1 MRRLT
6 IVLLALGLVAVS
18 PPALRAQ
25 TSRSAPPA
33 PKAPAATP
41 APAPAATP
49 APAASPTPP
58 APAAPRAAET
68 AAPTTIVA
76 PPAAPA
82 KPGEAPK
89 PVQKV
94 TLYSAFEPARLKP
107 VFADFSKD
115 SGITI
120 ELQSDMPDILL
131 GRLLREGAATSA
143 DLILMPNLTRFDRA
157 ATAGLLQPRAVPALE
172 EAVPPAYR
180 DPSARWFGVASFAR
194 GVAYRTDKVKPGEI
208 VHYEDLAK
216 PQWKGRL
223 CIPPIDRPG
232 NRTLFASLVLHD
244 GAVAAEQWIQAVGA
258 NAVALPP
265 PEGKPEIDGDDRP
278 LIRALGA
285 GKCDAAMIG
294 SRTLARLAD
303 RGDDKDKAILDQLA
317 VVWPNQD
324 TSGTQVDIVGVA
336 LTGGADKREPAL
348 KVMAYLASDTGQRL
362 LAEALWA
369 YPIKPGVPLSNPVT
383 RWGPFKADETPL
395 STLLPLLEQAAD
407 LADHANWPPPPL

>member
-6 IVLLALGLVAVS
+6 ILLLALGVVAASVA
-18 PPALRAQ
+18 ALQAQ
-25 TSRSAPPA
+25 TPRPA
-33 PKAPAATP
+33 PSRAPAANPPAAATTP
-41 APAPAATP
+41 A
-49 APAASPTPP
+49 PP
-58 APAAPRAAET
+58 APAAP
-68 AAPTTIVA
+68 
-76 PPAAPA
+76 AAPA
-82 KPGEAPK
+82 AATPPAKPAAGGDAAK

-94 TLYSAFEPARLKP
+94 TLYSAFDPARLKP
-107 VFADFSKD
+107 VFAEFSKE
-115 SGITI
+115 SGIAI
-120 ELQSDMPDILL
+120 ELQADMPDILL
-131 GRLLREGAATSA
+131 GRLLREGPATSA
-143 DLILMPNLTRFDRA
+143 DLILLPNLTRFDRA

-172 EAVPPAYR
+172 EAVPPSYR
-180 DPSARWFGVASFAR
+180 DPSARWFGIASFAR

-232 NRTLFASLVLHD
+232 NRTLFASLLLHD
-244 GAVAAEQWIQAVGA
+244 GAAAAGQWIQAVGA

-285 GKCDAAMIG
+285 GKCDAAIIG

-324 TSGTQVDIVGVA
+324 TSGTQIDIVGVGLA
-336 LTGGADKREPAL
+336 GTGDKRDAAL

-369 YPIKPGVPLSNPVT
+369 YPMKAGVPLSNPVT

-395 STLLPLLEQAAD
+395 STLLPLLEQAGD
-407 LADHANWPPPPL
+407 LADHANWPAPPL